1 MTDRRNRCDACGG
14 VRPARDTGE
23 YTRERLRLIAE
34 VGFCACRTT
43 VTADGRPAVEPRAA
57 EPQAAEPAGRR
68 EVPVAAETVPM
79 NRIHVRAGSASG

>member
-1 MTDRRNRCDACGG
+1 MSDRRNRCDVCGG

-34 VGFCACRTT
+34 VGFCACRATAT
-43 VTADGRPAVEPRAA
+43 ATADDRPAVEP
-57 EPQAAEPAGRR
+57 QAAEAAGRQ